1 MYTKKDVIISNKEN
15 LSNYIDGIDVYNSS
29 ILVYLNNP
37 IIERE
42 SYEITAYEYRPD
54 LIAED
59 YYGSVSYAGLLML
72 QAARGLETYKQGAI
86 LKLIPKRILDNI
98 LSNI

>member
-1 MYTKKDVIISNKEN
+1 MYTKKDEIISNKEN

-42 SYEITAYEYRPD
+42 SYEITAYEVEP
-54 LIAED
+54 
-59 YYGSVSYAGLLML
+59 
-72 QAARGLETYKQGAI
+72 
-86 LKLIPKRILDNI
+86 
-98 LSNI
+98 

>member
-1 MYTKKDVIISNKEN
+1 MFNKKDVIISNKEN
-15 LSNYIDGIDVYNSS
+15 LSNYIEDIDIYNAS

-37 IIERE
+37 NIEKE

-72 QAARGLETYKQGAI
+72 QAARGLETYKRGSI
-86 LKLIPKRILDNI
+86 LKLIPKIVLDNI

>member
-1 MYTKKDVIISNKEN
+1 MFNKKDVIISNKEN
-15 LSNYIDGIDVYNSS
+15 LSNYIEGIDVYNAS

-37 IIERE
+37 NIEKE

-59 YYGSVSYAGLLML
+59 YYGSASYAGLLML
-72 QAARGLETYKQGAI
+72 QAARGLETYKRGSI
-86 LKLIPKRILDNI
+86 LKLIPKIVLDNI